1 MGLRVLSMVAALC
14 AAALLGAPAQAAD
27 KGKIELLW
35 LGQSAFRITTPG
47 GKNILI
53 DPFIT
58 KNPKTPAEW
67 KDLSK
72 LGKLDIVL
80 VTHGH
85 GDHFGDAAEIVKQQH
100 IQMWGPAGL
109 ADTLWELGILTP
121 DEAPRMGKGGTITPL
136 GPDIKISQ
144 VHADH
149 SSEFIYNNPE
159 NKKREVHI
167 GGEPVGFII
176 KLENGFTIYHMGD
189 TNVFGDMKLIAD
201 YYKPDLLLIPIGGHF
216 VMDPKEAA
224 VATVMIHPKY
234 AIPMHYGTTPQLAGT
249 PQEYLAALGKTKSKT
264 KVIVMQ
270 PGQMHSF

>member
-1 MGLRVLSMVAALC
+1 MGFRGLWMAAALC
-14 AAALLGAPAQAAD
+14 AALGMGAPAQAAD
-27 KGKIELLW
+27 GKVQLLW

-47 GKNILI
+47 GKNILV

-58 KNPKTPAEW
+58 QNPKTPAEW

-72 LGKLDIVL
+72 LGKLDVVL

-85 GDHFGDAAEIVKQQH
+85 GDHFGDAATIVKQQH

-109 ADTLWELGILTP
+109 ADTLYELGILSP
-121 DEAPRMGKGGTITPL
+121 EEAPRMGKGGTITPV
-136 GPDIKISQ
+136 GPDIKISE

-149 SSEFIYNNPE
+149 SSEFIYVNPE
-159 NKKREVHI
+159 TKKREAHL

-201 YYKPDLLLIPIGGHF
+201 YYKPDLILVPIGGHF

-224 VATVMIHPKY
+224 LATKMLHPKY
-234 AIPMHYGTTPQLAGT
+234 AIPIHYGTIPQLKGT
-249 PQEYLAALGKTKSKT
+249 PEEYQKALGKTQT

-270 PGQMHSF
+270 PGQTQSF

>member
-1 MGLRVLSMVAALC
+1 MRLRVFAV
-14 AAALLGAPAQAAD
+14 LLGLCVALAGAPVALAQN
-27 KGKIELLW
+27 GKVTLLW
-35 LGQSAFRITTPG
+35 LGQSAFRISTPG

-58 KNPKTPAEW
+58 QNPKTPPEW

-72 LGKLDIVL
+72 LGKLDVVL

-85 GDHFGDAAEIVKQQH
+85 GDHFGDAATIVKQQH

-109 ADTLWELGILTP
+109 QDTLWELGILTP
-121 DEAPRMGKGGTITPL
+121 DEAPRMGKGGTITPI
-136 GPDIKISQ
+136 GPGIEISQ
-144 VHADH
+144 VRADH
-149 SSEFIYNNPE
+149 SSEFIYMNPTD
-159 NKKREVHI
+159 KKREVHV

-189 TNVFGDMKLIAD
+189 TNIFGDMKMIGQ
-201 YYKPDLLLIPIGGHF
+201 YYHPDLLLIPIGGHF

-224 VATVMIHPKY
+224 LATQLIAPKY
-234 AIPMHYGTTPQLAGT
+234 AIPIHYGTTPQLKGT
-249 PQEYLAALGKTKSKT
+249 PAEYQQALAPLKLKT

-270 PGQMHSF
+270 PGQSQSF

>member
-1 MGLRVLSMVAALC
+1 MALRVLSMVAALC
-14 AAALLGAPAQAAD
+14 AAMVLGAPAQAAD
-27 KGKIELLW
+27 KGKVQLLW

-85 GDHFGDAAEIVKQQH
+85 GDHFGDAATIVKQQH

-144 VHADH
+144 VRADH
-149 SSEFIYNNPE
+149 SSEFIYNNPD

-189 TNVFGDMKLIAD
+189 TNVFGDMKLIAA
-201 YYKPDLLLIPIGGHF
+201 YYKPDLILIPIGGHF

-224 VATVMIHPKY
+224 LATTMIHPKY
-234 AIPMHYGTTPQLAGT
+234 AIPIHYGTTPQLKGT

-270 PGQMHSF
+270 PGQTQTF

>member
-1 MGLRVLSMVAALC
+1 MRLRVF
-14 AAALLGAPAQAAD
+14 AALLGLCVALAGAPTAFAQN
-27 KGKIELLW
+27 GKVSLLW

-58 KNPKTPAEW
+58 QNPKTPPEW

-72 LGKLDIVL
+72 LGKLDVVL

-85 GDHFGDAAEIVKQQH
+85 GDHFGDAATIVKQQH
-100 IQMWGPAGL
+100 IQLWAPAGL
-109 ADTLWELGILTP
+109 QDTLWELGILTP

-136 GPDIKISQ
+136 GPGIEISQ
-144 VHADH
+144 VRADH
-149 SSEFIYNNPE
+149 SSEFIFMNPE
-159 NKKREVHI
+159 TKKREVHV

-189 TNVFGDMKLIAD
+189 TNVFSDMKLIAQ
-201 YYKPDLLLIPIGGHF
+201 YYHPDLILIPIGGHF

-224 VATVMIHPKY
+224 LATKMMAPKF
-234 AIPMHYGTTPQLAGT
+234 AIPIHYGTTPQLKGT
-249 PQEYLAALGKTKSKT
+249 PAEYLKALGQTKT

-270 PGQMHSF
+270 PGQTQTF

>member
-1 MGLRVLSMVAALC
+1 MVAALC

>member
-1 MGLRVLSMVAALC
+1 MGLRVLSMVAAVC
-14 AAALLGAPAQAAD
+14 AAVLLGAAAQAAD
-27 KGKIELLW
+27 KGKVELLW

-47 GKNILI
+47 GKNILT

-58 KNPKTPAEW
+58 QNPKTPPEW

-72 LGKLDIVL
+72 LGKIDVVL

-85 GDHFGDAAEIVKQQH
+85 GDHFGDAATIVKQQH
-100 IQMWGPAGL
+100 IKMWGPAGL
-109 ADTLWELGILTP
+109 ADTLYELGILTP
-121 DEAPRMGKGGTITPL
+121 EEAPRMGKGGTITPI

-144 VHADH
+144 VRADH
-149 SSEFIYNNPE
+149 SSEFVYVNPDS
-159 NKKREVHI
+159 KKREVHV

-224 VATVMIHPKY
+224 LATVMIHPKY

-249 PQEYLAALGKTKSKT
+249 PQEYLAALSKTKSKT

-270 PGQMHSF
+270 PGQTHSF

>member
-14 AAALLGAPAQAAD
+14 AAVVLGAPAQAAD
-27 KGKIELLW
+27 KGKVELLW
-35 LGQSAFRITTPG
+35 LGQSAFRITTPC

-58 KNPKTPAEW
+58 QNPKTPPEW

-72 LGKLDIVL
+72 LGKLDVVL

-85 GDHFGDAAEIVKQQH
+85 GDHFGDAATIVKQQH
-100 IQMWGPAGL
+100 IKMWGPAGL
-109 ADTLWELGILTP
+109 ADSLYEIGLLTP
-121 DEAPRMGKGGTITPL
+121 DEAPRMGKGGTITPI

-144 VHADH
+144 VRADH
-149 SSEFIYNNPE
+149 SSEFIYNNPD
-159 NKKREVHI
+159 NKKREVHV

-189 TNVFGDMKLIAD
+189 TNVFSDMKLIAD
-201 YYKPDLLLIPIGGHF
+201 YYKPDLILIPIGGHF

-224 VATVMIHPKY
+224 LATTMIHPKY
-234 AIPMHYGTTPQLAGT
+234 AIPIHYGTTPQLAGT

-270 PGQMHSF
+270 PGQTHTF

>member
-1 MGLRVLSMVAALC
+1 MALRVLSMVAALC
-14 AAALLGAPAQAAD
+14 AAMVLGAPAQAAD
-27 KGKIELLW
+27 KGKVQLLW

-85 GDHFGDAAEIVKQQH
+85 GDHFGDAATIVKQQH

-149 SSEFIYNNPE
+149 SSEFIYNNPD

-189 TNVFGDMKLIAD
+189 TNVFGDMKLIAA
-201 YYKPDLLLIPIGGHF
+201 YYKPDLILIPIGGHF

-224 VATVMIHPKY
+224 LATTMIHPKY
-234 AIPMHYGTTPQLAGT
+234 AIPIHYGTTPQLKGT

-270 PGQMHSF
+270 PGQTQTF

>member
-14 AAALLGAPAQAAD
+14 AAVVLGAPAQAAD
-27 KGKIELLW
+27 KGKVELLW

-58 KNPKTPAEW
+58 QNPKTPPEW

-72 LGKLDIVL
+72 LGKLDVVL

-85 GDHFGDAAEIVKQQH
+85 GDHFGDAATIVKQQH
-100 IQMWGPAGL
+100 IKMWGPAGL
-109 ADTLWELGILTP
+109 ADSLYEIGLLTP
-121 DEAPRMGKGGTITPL
+121 DEAPRMGKGGTITPI

-144 VHADH
+144 VRADH
-149 SSEFIYNNPE
+149 SSEFIYNNPD
-159 NKKREVHI
+159 NKKREVHV

-176 KLENGFTIYHMGD
+176 KLENSFTIYHMGD
-189 TNVFGDMKLIAD
+189 TNVFSDMKLIAD
-201 YYKPDLLLIPIGGHF
+201 YYKPDLILIPIGGHF

-224 VATVMIHPKY
+224 LATTMIHPKY
-234 AIPMHYGTTPQLAGT
+234 AIPIHYGTTPQLAGT

-270 PGQMHSF
+270 PGQTHTF

>member
-1 MGLRVLSMVAALC
+1 MMGIRVLWLVAALC
-14 AAALLGAPAQAAD
+14 AALGAGGPAQAAD
-27 KGKIELLW
+27 GKVELLW
-35 LGQSAFRITTPG
+35 LGQSAFRVTTPG

-58 KNPKTPAEW
+58 QNPKTPAEW
-67 KDLSK
+67 KDLGK

-85 GDHFGDAAEIVKQQH
+85 GDHFGDAATIVKQQH

-136 GPDIKISQ
+136 GPDIKISE
-144 VHADH
+144 VRADH
-149 SSEFIYNNPE
+149 SSEFIYVNPDS
-159 NKKREVHI
+159 KKREVHI

-189 TNVFGDMKLIAD
+189 TNVFGDMKLIGD
-201 YYKPDLLLIPIGGHF
+201 YYKPDLILVPIGGHF

-224 VATVMIHPKY
+224 LATAMIHPKY
-234 AIPMHYGTTPQLAGT
+234 AIPIHYGTIPQLKGT
-249 PQEYLAALGKTKSKT
+249 PEEYLQALGTKTKT
-264 KVIVMQ
+264 KVIVMT
-270 PGQMHSF
+270 PGQTQTF

>member
-1 MGLRVLSMVAALC
+1 MGLRALSMVAALC
-14 AAALLGAPAQAAD
+14 AALILGAPAQAAD
-27 KGKIELLW
+27 KGKVQLLW

-85 GDHFGDAAEIVKQQH
+85 GDHFGDAATIVKQQH

-121 DEAPRMGKGGTITPL
+121 EEAPRMGKGGTITPL

-144 VHADH
+144 VRADH

-224 VATVMIHPKY
+224 LATVMIHPKY
-234 AIPMHYGTTPQLAGT
+234 AMPMHYGTTPQLKGT

-270 PGQMHSF
+270 PGQTHTF

>member
-1 MGLRVLSMVAALC
+1 MGLRGLSMVAALC
-14 AAALLGAPAQAAD
+14 AAVFLGAPAQAAD
-27 KGKIELLW
+27 KGKVELLW

-58 KNPKTPAEW
+58 QNPKTPPEW

-72 LGKLDIVL
+72 LGKLDVVL

-85 GDHFGDAAEIVKQQH
+85 GDHFGDAATIVKQQH
-100 IQMWGPAGL
+100 IKMWGPAGL
-109 ADTLWELGILTP
+109 ADSLYEIGLLTP
-121 DEAPRMGKGGTITPL
+121 DEAPRMGKGGTITPI

-144 VHADH
+144 VRADH

-189 TNVFGDMKLIAD
+189 TNVFSDMKLIAD

-224 VATVMIHPKY
+224 LATTMVHPKY

-270 PGQMHSF
+270 PGETHSF